1 MNLPAGWREWI
12 ELILLVI
19 TALLSWRAPQRVESL
34 RKNGK
39 AGL

>member
-1 MNLPAGWREWI
+1 MNLPANWREWA
-12 ELILLVI
+12 ELILLLI
-19 TALLSWRAPQRVESL
+19 TALLSWRAPQRVENM